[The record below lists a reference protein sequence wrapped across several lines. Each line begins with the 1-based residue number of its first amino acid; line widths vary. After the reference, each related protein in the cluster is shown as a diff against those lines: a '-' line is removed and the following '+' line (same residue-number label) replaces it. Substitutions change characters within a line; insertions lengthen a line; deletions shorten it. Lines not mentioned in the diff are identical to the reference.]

1 VPSTAKHR
9 GLPKVEPARLGEMAG
24 SIIVGRGDLSQLSTT
39 FDPLANTL
47 LGWFLPEETL
57 GGMETWQKWS
67 IILGTLLGAGGLL
80 SGTDTGTV
88 LGAIGLL
95 GLLAGLVPSL
105 FGGTAN
111 DEQQH
116 PPEPAAP

>member
-1 VPSTAKHR
+1 MR
-9 GLPKVEPARLGEMAG
+9 PAAQAPVLDM
-24 SIIVGRGDLSQLSTT
+24 
-39 FDPLANTL
+39 L
-47 LGWFLPEETL
+47 LGTFLPEETL
-57 GGMETWQKWS
+57 GGMETWQKWA

-111 DEQQH
+111 DEPQQ
-116 PPEPAAP
+116 PPEPAAPELPAPKVGPTAAQPFAGMHDAYPLM